1 MSTEMNNRIWRD
13 AMASGDDCLDLSIL
27 ERIADAGPSGA
38 DAKSAA
44 HLAQCLH
51 CQAELTMLKRFES
64 AEPLEGEGAAVAWI
78 AAQLQK
84 NAPGA
89 GERAGISAT
98 SRVSVWQSIFGGAF
112 AWKPLAAAL
121 ALVFVFG
128 AGYLVMRDGKPPIH
142 VPELGGTFRSG
153 TVKLIGPA
161 GETGGVP
168 AQLEWKAFDGAKG
181 YSIELMEVDGT
192 VLTKLQ
198 TPETHLTLK
207 PEQTRFMLPGKPII
221 WKVTALDANGKEIPN
236 SAGRMQFK
244 VARP

>member
-1 MSTEMNNRIWRD
+1 MSTEMNKRIWRD
-13 AMASGDDCLDLSIL
+13 AMASGDDCLDLSVL

-38 DAKSAA
+38 DPKSAA
-44 HLAQCLH
+44 HLAECLH

-78 AAQLQK
+78 AAQLQR
-84 NAPGA
+84 NGLAEGSA
-89 GERAGISAT
+89 SSAT
-98 SRVSVWQSIFGGAF
+98 RRVSVWQSIFGGAF
-112 AWKPLAAAL
+112 SWKPLAAAL

-153 TVKLIGPA
+153 VVKLIGPA
-161 GETGGVP
+161 GEIGGVP

-181 YSIELMEVDGT
+181 YSIELLEVDGT

-198 TPETHLTLK
+198 TSETHLTLK

-236 SAGRMQFK
+236 SAGQMQFK